1 MPKSSTSLGFFQA
14 NYCTLL
20 LSSMADTVAPGS
32 TYLSK
37 CCLGHGNEV
46 GMGFS
51 LWPLIGA
58 GREQSCRRS
67 IWPCLPH
74 LCWRFP
80 RHTGA

>member
-1 MPKSSTSLGFFQA
+1 MRSLGVAVALEGRESHGRDPVPKSGTSLGFFQA

-37 CCLGHGNEV
+37 CCSGHGNEV

-58 GREQSCRRS
+58 KAR
-67 IWPCLPH
+67 L
-74 LCWRFP
+74 
-80 RHTGA
+80 